1 MTITEEEAINA
12 ILESPAMPVI
22 ADRLCR
28 IKEEEAQRRRKFYDE
43 ITPDMKAEFIN
54 GQVVMHSPVTVAH
67 VAVSGRLTCLF
78 RTFVTKN
85 CLGWLGVEKAMVSL
99 TRNDFEPNI
108 VFFRQKKAAAFTND
122 QLLLPAP
129 DFVVEILSPST
140 SKNERGV
147 KMRDYAAH
155 GVEEYWLVEPMERF
169 VEQYRLGPDKVFVLH
184 EKLHEGM
191 LHCQVLKGLAVPV
204 AAIFDDAENMKAV
217 AAVMSP

>member
-1 MTITEEEAINA
+1 MTITEEDAINV

-22 ADRLCR
+22 ADRIAS
-28 IKEEEAQRRRKFYDE
+28 IKAEEAQRRRKFYDE
-43 ITPDMKAEFIN
+43 ITPSMKAEFIN

-85 CLGWLGVEKAMVSL
+85 QLGWLGVEKAMVSL
-99 TRNDFEPNI
+99 TRNDFEPDL
-108 VFFRQKKAAAFTND
+108 VFFRQAKAAEFKKE

-140 SKNERGV
+140 TKNDRGV

-155 GVEEYWLVEPMERF
+155 GVEEYWLVDPMEHF
-169 VEQYRLGPDKVFVLH
+169 VEQYFLGPEQAFVLH
-184 EKLHEGM
+184 EKLHEGTV
-191 LHCQVLKGLAVPV
+191 HCHVLKGLALPL
-204 AAIFDDAENMKAV
+204 AALFDDAENMKAV
-217 AAVMSP
+217 AAVMAA